1 MGKKKNGLTFKQ
13 NAFCDAVAS
22 GKHDSLAA
30 AYDACY
36 KSSGN
41 ISTSRREASRLIAN
55 PTITTQINER
65 VERMRVEN
73 EQRNIATSV
82 SDRELILE
90 SLREWIRTAVP
101 ADSAKQRAAE
111 LLAKITGMLTDKVEI
126 SQVERTPADVVAEIE
141 RRLSALPGNSDK
153 NTPEV
158 PEIPENTL
166 IN

>member
-13 NAFCDAVAS
+13 NAFVDAVAS

-30 AYDACY
+30 AYDSCY
-36 KSSGN
+36 KSNGS

-55 PTITTQINER
+55 PTIATHIATQVKR
-65 VERMRVEN
+65 LKAEN

-111 LLAKITGMLTDKVEI
+111 LLAKITGLLSEKIEI
-126 SQVERTPADVVAEIE
+126 SQVERTPADVIADIE
-141 RRLSALPGNSDK
+141 RRLSELPGNSDK

>member
-1 MGKKKNGLTFKQ
+1 MGKRRNGLTEKQ
-13 NAFCDAVAS
+13 KSFAVELAGGSCSLTQAYKRVYNAENMSPAVIR
-22 GKHDSLAA
+22 
-30 AYDACY
+30 
-36 KSSGN
+36 N
-41 ISTSRREASRLIAN
+41 EASKLAGRRD
-55 PTITTQINER
+55 ITVMVNNLVEER
-65 VERMRVEN
+65 KARDV
-73 EQRNIATSV
+73 ATTV

-111 LLAKITGMLTDKVEI
+111 LLAKITGLLTEKIEV

-158 PEIPENTL
+158 PEMPENTL

>member
-1 MGKKKNGLTFKQ
+1 MGKKKTGLTFKQ
-13 NAFCDAVAS
+13 NAFVVAVSS
-22 GKHDSLAA
+22 GKFDSLAA

-36 KSSGN
+36 KSSGS

-55 PTITTQINER
+55 PIIATQIATQ
-65 VERMRVEN
+65 VERQRVEN

-111 LLAKITGMLTDKVEI
+111 LLAKITGMLTDKIEV
-126 SQVERTPADVVAEIE
+126 SQVERTPADVIAEIE
-141 RRLSALPGNSDK
+141 RRLSSLPGNSDK

>member
-1 MGKKKNGLTFKQ
+1 MGKKKDGLTFKQ
-13 NAFCDAVAS
+13 NAFVDAVAS
-22 GKHDSLAA
+22 GKFDSLAA

-36 KSSGN
+36 KSNGS

-73 EQRNIATSV
+73 ERRGIATSV
-82 SDRELILE
+82 SDRELVMD
-90 SLREWIRTAVP
+90 SLRTWVK
-101 ADSAKQRAAE
+101 SAKNEDGAKIRSAE
-111 LLAKITGMLTDKVEI
+111 LLAKISGLLTDKVEI